1 MNIEN
6 LIVKNDK
13 NIVLKDVNF
22 KLNKGDSLALVGK
35 NGSGKTSL
43 LTTLIKNKE
52 LDNKNIGYIPQE
64 IALFNY
70 LTVFDN
76 FKIFGKVK
84 EKSTFKEN
92 NIVKKLDLERHLNMK
107 ISKLSGGTKRRV
119 NIGVELIRDPDYILM
134 DEPIVG
140 IDYNIRK
147 KIISLINQLKK
158 EGKIFLIASHN
169 ISFLQQTCNKLLV
182 FENSNQSYFGDYS
195 HEAF

>member
-1 MNIEN
+1 MDIEN

-13 NIVLKDVNF
+13 NIVLRDINF
-22 KLNKGDSLALVGK
+22 KLNKGDCLALVGK

-43 LTTLIKNKE
+43 LTTLVKNKE
-52 LDNKNIGYIPQE
+52 FNNKSLGYIPQE

-84 EKSTFKEN
+84 EKSKFKVN
-92 NIVKKLDLERHLNMK
+92 DIVKKLDLEKYLDMK

-119 NIGVELIRDPDYILM
+119 NIGVELIRNPDYIFM

-147 KIISLINQLKK
+147 NIIFLINQLKK

-169 ISFLQQTCNKLLV
+169 ISFLEKTCNKLLV
-182 FENSNQSYFGDYS
+182 FENSTQSYFGDYNY
-195 HEAF
+195 EAF